1 MAGRRKYKVIQDG
14 PRTEN
19 IEDKL
24 NEAHDDGYELRFA
37 LPGFRVDKYEY
48 AWPSFIME
56 YKGEK
61 TT

>member
-1 MAGRRKYKVIQDG
+1 MAGKRKYKVIQDG

-19 IEDKL
+19 IEDLL
-24 NEAHDDGYELRFA
+24 NEAHDEGYQLRFA

-56 YKGEK
+56 YAGEK
-61 TT
+61 RT